1 MAAESEQTPRE
12 INYVKYTKIYR
23 GKTYASLDE
32 PQEATT
38 MYPKEV
44 LKNLGAQIVE
54 ELVNSVLTDEPM
66 TEETAYKIVEII
78 QESPISEKH
87 KTLLNAMIAGIQILE
102 TAKKEN
108 DPNNIES
115 LKDTIEKSLTVANI
129 AIKFMSPGMKTNTKY
144 ALKYALAKPEIGDE
158 PADDSL
164 FTNGRP
170 NPITPEFLKS
180 IENDPKGVWIK
191 M

>member
-32 PQEATT
+32 PQEAAT
-38 MYPKEV
+38 MYPREV

-87 KTLLNAMIAGIQILE
+87 KTLLNAMIAGIHVLE
-102 TAKKEN
+102 NAKHTH
-108 DPNNIES
+108 DPDNVES
-115 LKDTIEKSLTVANI
+115 LKDILKTSLHVASI
-129 AIKFMSPGMKTNTKY
+129 AVKFMSPGMKTNTKY
-144 ALKYALAKPEIGDE
+144 ALRYTLAKPETGDE
-158 PADDSL
+158 PVKDSV
-164 FTNGRP
+164 FTIELP
-170 NPITPEFLKS
+170 NHITPEF
-180 IENDPKGVWIK
+180 
-191 M
+191 